1 MQAVDE
7 DIGVNALVKYRLKPD
22 PLGNFK
28 TFEIDDETG
37 LLFLK
42 EPLNRE
48 KQKIYELR
56 VEAYDQGIP
65 NSLSTDLDLTI
76 YVRNVND
83 YEPQFLVENI
93 FANFTEHLLPG
104 SQKVKLP
111 DTIDKD
117 EVSDLDDPPSM
128 VCYYIIK
135 GNEEGNFHLDP
146 ENHILTAKKELDRE
160 EFSNY
165 TLYVKASE
173 KCAEDPELY
182 ANSFMDSKYMFFK
195 SQNFFSM
202 PFSRPNTTD
211 DIFNRFKHSRNLR
224 HVSDDFVKPLTVD
237 EILMSDST
245 IVRVLVSILDIND
258 NAPEFTS
265 RVFTGGVTTS
275 ADFGS
280 KFMKVEAIDR
290 DDGVNA
296 DVSYYIEGPIRQT
309 LSEGLENVR
318 NMPFLIDEKSG
329 EIQLNFDPQKG
340 MKGYFD
346 FTVLANDTDGL
357 KDTAHVFIYLLRED
371 QKVRFVFRLQPPEL
385 RDRIEKFK
393 RTLSNVTDAIVNIDE
408 FKVHENKDGSVDKTK
423 TDLYLHLVDKEDNSI
438 YEVSEVLHLVDRHI
452 EHLDDLFKEFNVLDT
467 QPFEAQLLVGT
478 VNKDMMFVSLVF
490 SNVFIAILLALTLMI
505 CLSQKK
511 SFKRELRAAKVIGY
525 ANNINVNG
533 VDGQTVVPNTNKHR
547 EEGSNPIWLKGY
559 ENEEWFK
566 PEEESENASSRG
578 PDSLDDNFL
587 STSGKLF
594 NRPNDLNRHYMVY
607 NHIEKLT
614 NHAQV
619 LAKKLETTEL

>member
-1 MQAVDE
+1 M
-7 DIGVNALVKYRLKPD
+7 VKYRLKPD

-28 TFEIDDETG
+28 AFEIDDDTG
-37 LLFLK
+37 MLFLK
-42 EPLNRE
+42 EPLKRE

-76 YVRNVND
+76 YVRNVNE

-93 FANFTEHLLPG
+93 FANFTEHLLAG
-104 SQKVKLP
+104 AQKVKLP

-135 GNEEGNFHLDP
+135 GNEDRNFHLDP
-146 ENHILTAKKELDRE
+146 ENHILTSENELDRE
-160 EFSNY
+160 EISNY
-165 TLYVKASE
+165 TLYVKATE
-173 KCAEDPELY
+173 KCSEDPEAY
-182 ANSFMDSKYMFFK
+182 ANNFMDSKHMFYK
-195 SQNFFSM
+195 SQDFFSM
-202 PFSRPNTTD
+202 PLTRTNSTD

-224 HVSDDFVKPLTVD
+224 HVNHESPHLTVD
-237 EILMSDST
+237 DILMSDST
-245 IVRVLVSILDIND
+245 IVRVLITVLDIND

-290 DDGVNA
+290 DEGSNA
-296 DVSYYIEGPIRQT
+296 DVSYYIQGAIRQT

-318 NMPFLIDEKSG
+318 NMPFLIDNQTG
-329 EIQLNFDPQKG
+329 DIQLNFDPQRG

-346 FTVLANDTDGL
+346 FMVLANDTDGL

-385 RDRIEKFK
+385 RDRIDKFK
-393 RTLSNVTDAIVNIDE
+393 KTLSNVTNSIVNIDE
-408 FKVHENKDGSVDKTK
+408 FKVHENRDGSVDKTK

-438 YEVSEVLHLVDRHI
+438 YEVAEVLHLVDRHI

-467 QPFEAQLLVGT
+467 QPFEAQMLVGT
-478 VNKDMMFVSLVF
+478 VNRDMMFVWLVF
-490 SNVFIAILLALTLMI
+490 SNVFIGILLGLTLMI
-505 CLSQKK
+505 CFSQKK

-525 ANNINVNG
+525 ANNINANG
-533 VDGQTVVPNTNKHR
+533 GDAQTVVPNTNKHSV
-547 EEGSNPIWLKGY
+547 EGSNPIWLKGY

-566 PEEESENASSRG
+566 PEEESEIASSRG

-587 STSGKLF
+587 SASGKLF